1 MNGVETGTA
10 FLKRDVNESKAG
22 AEVFFAAGIAGLH
35 AAVTSSKI
43 QSGSG
48 MIFV

>member
-22 AEVFFAAGIAGLH
+22 RIFFASGIAGLH